1 MATMSEFCTIVNE
14 YKWTLKEFPILV
26 KTMENTKSMRST
38 KFEIQVTGSDGQ
50 PVTTQW
56 YLKCYPAG
64 ETKET
69 SGNISL
75 FLHSQSSPKLKVE
88 SLRAYMEFNSRNK
101 YSLFTE
107 DFALGTGRGFSKYIS
122 HRNLFDNPQKYL
134 SNYKD
139 LVIQFRI
146 KILPAGAS
154 SLPVRSLAR
163 PSLAAAFATTRD
175 RQGGRT

>member
-1 MATMSEFCTIVNE
+1 
-14 YKWTLKEFPILV
+14 
-26 KTMENTKSMRST
+26 MENTKSMRSP

-101 YSLFTE
+101 YSF
-107 DFALGTGRGFSKYIS
+107 S